1 MGSLSNDDNDGNENF
16 KNAIDLGAVYMEVER
31 SNHQEDPRGW
41 IILASYVFNTRFI
54 CKGLYLS
61 LALESS

>member
-1 MGSLSNDDNDGNENF
+1 MGSLSNDDDDGNENV
-16 KNAIDLGAVYMEVER
+16 NYPIGLGAVYMEAER